1 MKDLILSPITIPEL
15 VTLIA
20 DEIESRIN
28 RPDFTEPLP
37 DRIDLN
43 GVMHIT
49 GLKKSAIYKMTMAG
63 TIPHGK
69 YGRLLVFSRTEI
81 LNWIN
86 QQIVKKQSK
95 DQAISGNLRNSAKKQ
110 LK

>member
-20 DEIESRIN
+20 DEIESRIS
-28 RPDFTEPLP
+28 RQEASESLP

-43 GVMHIT
+43 EVMNIT
-49 GLKKSAIYKMTMAG
+49 GLKKSAIYKLTMAG

-81 LNWIN
+81 LNWID
-86 QQIVKKQSK
+86 QQIVRKQSK
-95 DQAISGNLRNSAKKQ
+95 DQAVLGNLRNSSKKH

>member
-20 DEIESRIN
+20 DEIESRIS
-28 RPDFTEPLP
+28 RLETSESLP

-43 GVMHIT
+43 EVMNIT
-49 GLKKSAIYKMTMAG
+49 GLKKSAIYKLTMAG

-81 LNWIN
+81 LNWID
-86 QQIVKKQSK
+86 QQIVRKKSK
-95 DQAISGNLRNSAKKQ
+95 DQAVLCNLRNSAKKH